1 MSGEQQPLLEPAQ
14 GLQNDELA
22 DTASSSTLRQNE
34 EEPKITPL
42 PMKQISIL
50 LLMQLSEPISYSV
63 IYPFVAQLVNE
74 TGVTG
79 GDKSKIGYYA
89 GMIES
94 VFFLTESVI
103 TLQYGRISDRIG
115 RRPVLMFGLLG
126 QAVSIFLF
134 GLSKQ
139 FWQLVASRS
148 LSGALNGNVGV
159 VKSMVVELT
168 DETNQAQAFA
178 FTPMVWSLGS
188 TLGPLIGG
196 TLSHPAKHLPRM
208 FDHRNLIGRR
218 PVLLFGMFG
227 QALSIFSVGLSKK
240 FWQLVFSRALS
251 GALNGN
257 LGVAKSMVVE
267 LTDETNQAQ
276 AFAFLPIVWSTG
288 STLGPF
294 LGGTLSHP
302 AKVLPSLFDTPFW
315 NEYPYFLPCLV
326 AAIYS
331 SCVFIVGALFLKETH
346 TTHAKHSCAEGSTEN
361 SAAPPYAPQPRRS
374 VSIRSVLTR
383 RARIAIANYAF
394 LAFTDITYLGL
405 LPIVFAV
412 SIQDGGLGFDPRTIG
427 LVLGLQGIVTGLV
440 QVFFFAPLHR
450 RLGSKKLYVTGFLC
464 YCLLILSIPVM
475 HTLAALEMRRT
486 LWAILGLHVAL
497 SCPAFMAFSCVFIY
511 VNSAA
516 PSKDS
521 LGTLNG
527 ISQTIISII
536 RAIGPATATS
546 LFSLSV
552 RKNTLGGNFVYA
564 ILLGMSCVGVYA
576 SQWLKEEKRAY
587 E

>member
-1 MSGEQQPLLEPAQ
+1 MSDEQRPLLESPQ
-14 GLQNDELA
+14 DLQNDELA
-22 DTASSSTLRQNE
+22 DTASSSTLRQNQ

-178 FTPMVWSLGS
+178 FTPMIWSLGS

-196 TLSHPAKHLPRM
+196 TLSYPAKHLPRM
-208 FDHRNLIGRR
+208 FDTS
-218 PVLLFGMFG
+218 FW
-227 QALSIFSVGLSKK
+227 KK
-240 FWQLVFSRALS
+240 
-251 GALNGN
+251 
-257 LGVAKSMVVE
+257 
-267 LTDETNQAQ
+267 
-276 AFAFLPIVWSTG
+276 
-288 STLGPF
+288 
-294 LGGTLSHP
+294 
-302 AKVLPSLFDTPFW
+302 
-315 NEYPYFLPCLV
+315 YPYFLPCLT
-326 AAIYS
+326 AAVYAG
-331 SCVFIVGALFLKETH
+331 CVFMAGALFLKETH
-346 TTHAKHSCAEGSTEN
+346 NVRAEQYSNSTAEYGATSVQS
-361 SAAPPYAPQPRRS
+361 SAPRRFMS
-374 VSIRSVLTR
+374 VRSVFTK
-383 RARIAIANYAF
+383 RARIAITNYAF
-394 LAFTDITYLGL
+394 LAFSDITYLSL
-405 LPIVFAV
+405 LPVMFAV
-412 SIQDGGLGFDPRTIG
+412 PVKDGGLEFSPRTIG
-427 LVLGLQGIVTGLV
+427 IVLALQGIITSLF
-440 QVFFFAPLHR
+440 QVCFFASLHR
-450 RLGSKKLYVTGFLC
+450 RFGNKRVYVTGYICYSFLIV
-464 YCLLILSIPVM
+464 LLPTI
-475 HTLAALEMRRT
+475 HKLALMEMKRT
-486 LWAILGLHVAL
+486 MWATLGLLLAL
-497 SCPAFMAFSCVFIY
+497 SCPAFMTFSCMAIY
-511 VNSAA
+511 VSSSA

-527 ISQTIISII
+527 ISQTIVSVI
-536 RAIGPATATS
+536 RAIGPVTATS
-546 LFSLSV
+546 LFSLSA
-552 RKNTLGGNFVYA
+552 RKNILEGNFVYA
-564 ILLGMSCVGVYA
+564 ILLVMVFAGVYA
-576 SQWLKEEKRAY
+576 GRWLKDERRAY